1 MSAWKLQL
9 NKPYS
14 FYWLTY
20 RWSLS
25 AWGPWH
31 FTGKERSTG
40 SLDFCTSPLWSCGF
54 LCVPQGTGS
63 SLSSGRKDR
72 ELRWRGSEEQD
83 LHVFPSLWAVL
94 LPASWAFATSFW
106 TKQWHNFIPGCFFFF
121 SANTVLLSFKL
132 KGMLHGTHML
142 STLMTNRRSVSG
154 WLNIPSS
161 ALIFWPSA
169 ASLIPSY
176 AQTE

>member
-14 FYWLTY
+14 FYLLTY

-94 LPASWAFATSFW
+94 LPASWAFVTSFW

-121 SANTVLLSFKL
+121 LSQ
-132 KGMLHGTHML
+132 HC
-142 STLMTNRRSVSG
+142 SVVI
-154 WLNIPSS
+154 LTQR
-161 ALIFWPSA
+161 
-169 ASLIPSY
+169 Y
-176 AQTE
+176 APWYSHAFHFDDK